1 MAFWEYKSK
10 NTVFISSAMK
20 STNSLLQCLLQGSSE
35 NFSILEKCHHLV
47 RTMTQGSRTNPV
59 RSKNRKV
66 NTSSL
71 EKSHVFQVMILFLWM
86 LQQPSVQKD
95 FKNFMEVMCPQSL
108 KCMHGTQSHEHAE
121 APAAALDSV
130 GLSVPDAR
138 QLLHYH
144 LPSSHE
150 AGGLSC
156 SVFIWGPSWPCGQ

>member
-71 EKSHVFQVMILFLWM
+71 EKSHVF
-86 LQQPSVQKD
+86 PSND
-95 FKNFMEVMCPQSL
+95 FIPVD
-108 KCMHGTQSHEHAE
+108 
-121 APAAALDSV
+121 AAATFCTK
-130 GLSVPDAR
+130 GLHGSYVSPIFEVHAWYPIPR
-138 QLLHYH
+138 TR
-144 LPSSHE
+144 
-150 AGGLSC
+150 
-156 SVFIWGPSWPCGQ
+156 

>member
-20 STNSLLQCLLQGSSE
+20 STNSLLQCLLQGFSE

-47 RTMTQGSRTNPV
+47 RTMTWGSRTNPV

-95 FKNFMEVMCPQSL
+95 FKNFMEVILC
-108 KCMHGTQSHEHAE
+108 
-121 APAAALDSV
+121 
-130 GLSVPDAR
+130 VPN
-138 QLLHYH
+138 L
-144 LPSSHE
+144 
-150 AGGLSC
+150 
-156 SVFIWGPSWPCGQ
+156 